1 MQATLKTLLEGLEAE
16 GAELSQN
23 VAGLSDDSRSIKQGE
38 AFFALGGTR
47 AHGLT
52 HAAEAVK
59 RGAAVVVSDQKPEVE
74 FGVPVVIVS
83 DARAAY
89 ALAAARLYAPQPA
102 VHVGVTGTSGKTS
115 VASFVRQIWAANGI
129 RAASVGTLGI
139 DTGEGV
145 IPGELTTPDA
155 RTLHRTL
162 QKLAAGGVNQVVLEA
177 SSHGLDQR
185 RLDGI
190 RFNAV
195 GFTNLSRDH
204 LDYHEDME
212 AYRDAKM
219 RLFRELAADD
229 AVAVVNCD
237 DPEHLPFMFAALDRG
252 LTLLTVGE
260 EGAFFEVSKV
270 ERDGLGQ
277 KVTGRMVGEP
287 VEFTLPLAGRFQVD
301 NAVMAAALAMQ
312 TGADPEKTIEALNH
326 LVGARGRLELVGK
339 HNDAPIYVDY
349 SHKPDALRAALETLR
364 PYAHGRLV
372 VVFGCGGDRDR
383 GKRPEMGQIAHEC
396 ADVVIVTDDNPRTED
411 PAAIRAAILAEAPGA
426 TEIGSRGEAIREAV
440 AQLQPGDV
448 LLVAGK
454 GHEDYQLVGE
464 KKISFSDH
472 DEVTAA
478 IGM

>member
-1 MQATLKTLLEGLEAE
+1 MQATLTTLLEGIDAQ
-16 GAELSQN
+16 GTELSQD
-23 VAGLSDDSRSIKQGE
+23 VAGLSDDSRSINKGD
-38 AFFALGGTR
+38 AFFALAGTKVHGM
-47 AHGLT
+47 AH
-52 HAAEAVK
+52 AQEAVS
-59 RGAAVVVSDQKPEVE
+59 RGAAVIVTDRAPSSDP
-74 FGVPVVIVS
+74 GVPVVLVP
-83 DARAAY
+83 DAPAAYARAA
-89 ALAAARLYAPQPA
+89 ARIYAPQPD

-115 VASFVRQIWAANGI
+115 VASFVRQLWAASGI

-162 QKLAAGGVNQVVLEA
+162 QKLATGGVNQVVLEA

-229 AVAVVNCD
+229 AVAVVNSD

-252 LTLLTVGE
+252 LTLLTVGS
-260 EGAFFEVSKV
+260 EGAFFEISNV
-270 ERDGLGQ
+270 EQAGLGQ
-277 KVTGRMVGEP
+277 KVSGRMVGEA
-287 VEFTLPLAGRFQVD
+287 VNFTLPLAGRFQVD
-301 NAVMAAALAMQ
+301 NAVMAAALATQ

-326 LVGARGRLELVGK
+326 MVGARGRLELVGT
-339 HNDAPIYVDY
+339 HNEAPIYVDY
-349 SHKPDALRAALETLR
+349 SHKPDALRAALHTLR
-364 PYAHGRLV
+364 PYVSGRLV
-372 VVFGCGGDRDR
+372 LVFGCGGDRDK
-383 GKRPEMGQIAHEC
+383 GKRPEMGEIAEQF

-411 PAAIRAAILAEAPGA
+411 PAAIRAAILAKAPGA
-426 TEIGSRGEAIREAV
+426 AEVGNRGDAIRQAV
-440 AQLQPGDV
+440 SNLQPGDV

-454 GHEDYQLVGE
+454 GHEDYQIIGTE
-464 KKISFSDH
+464 KLRFSDH
-472 DEVTAA
+472 DEIVAA
-478 IGM
+478 IGT